1 MDFENCVTTR
11 REFVRNIAIGI
22 AASAL
27 TRPLTARSRD
37 IPAVVS
43 PDWLSKNLGD
53 SRIVVI
59 DIRTA
64 EQYKKGHIPGAI
76 NVPMALWAVSRN
88 GLSLELPLEDAL
100 SDLIKKTGMNAGSH
114 PVIVSRF
121 DTDFNRADTT
131 RVAWTCAIAGI
142 ENAAI
147 LDGGHNRWVKEIKTL
162 STEDVNATPS
172 AYALKMN
179 QSILASKRYVLEKI
193 GKAILVDTRLPEE
206 YFGVALKPGHIK
218 SAVNL
223 PTPWVF
229 AGDGTFRN
237 EEDLLA
243 MASGVIGTNKS
254 KEVILYCGFGG
265 YACTWWFLLTQI
277 FGYQNVSVYDGSME
291 EWVKDPADPV
301 SAFSWH

>member
-1 MDFENCVTTR
+1 MDFENCTTTR

-114 PVIVSRF
+114 PVIVNRF

-229 AGDGTFRN
+229 AGDGTFKN

>member
-1 MDFENCVTTR
+1 MDFEKRITTR
-11 REFVRNIAIGI
+11 REFVRNVAIGV

-27 TRPLTARSRD
+27 ARPLAARSPD
-37 IPAVVS
+37 IPAIAS
-43 PDWLSKNLGD
+43 PDWLAKNLGD

-59 DIRTA
+59 DIRSV

-100 SDLIKKTGMNAGSH
+100 SDLIKKTGMNAGSR
-114 PVIVSRF
+114 PVIVNRF

-131 RVAWTCAIAGI
+131 RVAWTLAIAGI

-147 LDGGHNRWVKEIKTL
+147 LDGGHSRWVKEIKTL
-162 STEDVNATPS
+162 STEEVNARPS
-172 AYALKMN
+172 AYVLKMN
-179 QSILASKRYVLEKI
+179 RSLLASKRYVLEKI

-206 YFGVALKPGHIK
+206 YFGIALKPGHIK
-218 SAVNL
+218 SAINL

-229 AGDGTFRN
+229 AADGTFRK
-237 EEDLLA
+237 EADLLA

-254 KEVILYCGFGG
+254 KEIILYCGFGG
-265 YACTWWFLLTQI
+265 YACTWWFLLSRI

-291 EWVKDPADPV
+291 EWVQDPSDPV
-301 SAFSWH
+301 SAYTWH

>member
-1 MDFENCVTTR
+1 MDFEKRITTR
-11 REFVRNIAIGI
+11 REFVRNISIGI

-27 TRPLTARSRD
+27 VRPLAARSQD
-37 IPAVVS
+37 IPAIVS

-114 PVIVSRF
+114 PVIVNRF

-142 ENAAI
+142 ENATI
-147 LDGGHNRWVKEIKTL
+147 LDGGQNRWVKEIKTL
-162 STEDVNATPS
+162 STEDANATPS

-229 AGDGTFRN
+229 AGDG
-237 EEDLLA
+237 
-243 MASGVIGTNKS
+243 
-254 KEVILYCGFGG
+254 ILGIRKTC
-265 YACTWWFLLTQI
+265 WQWLR
-277 FGYQNVSVYDGSME
+277 V
-291 EWVKDPADPV
+291 
-301 SAFSWH
+301 